1 MTVERWSLGLGEI
14 CLTYTTQN
22 FCCTHEI
29 SKENKLTVRN
39 TWRKDPQ
46 PHWYPWAYHQV
57 LYQSPTDN
65 SSRSWG
71 YSKCKQIRKTVHTCW
86 STNSLVLLFTW
97 ISKHEL
103 ITGKLTLILENNY
116 LVIIH
121 ASFCMVT
128 LIVHNLYKNYSTQER
143 RNWVCLQKAQTYH
156 WFVLCLSIV
165 NSDEQAIISSSIW
178 SGEIQTV
185 LQQRRNVELYMY
197 EKCLRWKEINL
208 NLKNAYFGN

>member
-1 MTVERWSLGLGEI
+1 MRSVSHIPLRISAALVRYPKRISSLLEI
-14 CLTYTTQN
+14 LEGKIHSLTDIHGPIIK
-22 FCCTHEI
+22 FCI
-29 SKENKLTVRN
+29 NL
-39 TWRKDPQ
+39 PQ
-46 PHWYPWAYHQV
+46 IK
-57 LYQSPTDN
+57 N

-143 RNWVCLQKAQTYH
+143 RNWVSLQKAQIYH

-165 NSDEQAIISSSIW
+165 NSDEQAIISSSIR

-185 LQQRRNVELYMY
+185 LQQRGNVELYIY
-197 EKCLRWKEINL
+197 EKCLWWKEINL
-208 NLKNAYFGN
+208 NLKNAYFGSQLRKWIP

>member
-1 MTVERWSLGLGEI
+1 MRYPKRISSLLEI
-14 CLTYTTQN
+14 LEGKIHSLTDIHGPIIK
-22 FCCTHEI
+22 FCI
-29 SKENKLTVRN
+29 NLLQIK
-39 TWRKDPQ
+39 
-46 PHWYPWAYHQV
+46 
-57 LYQSPTDN
+57 N